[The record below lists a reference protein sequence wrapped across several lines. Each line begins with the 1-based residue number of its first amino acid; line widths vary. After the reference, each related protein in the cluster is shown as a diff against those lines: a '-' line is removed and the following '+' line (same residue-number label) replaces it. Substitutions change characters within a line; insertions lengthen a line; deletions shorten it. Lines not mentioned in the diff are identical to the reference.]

1 MITDKNWKKLI
12 QLNVSNK
19 LTVPEV
25 VKHLQVSKY
34 MAERFIFA
42 INHNFV
48 PSHFMLPAHLKSIE
62 PTKVITYLK
71 KQRTLREVAT
81 KFKISTDEVLTL
93 TEYFQTKKH
102 NIVFDELNST
112 LIASTHFR
120 TGKLSLDPKQFINE
134 KNKFRF
140 GAVSDNHLGSHYER
154 LDVLNTL
161 YDIFEE
167 RGINIVFNG
176 GNWIEGESH
185 FNKADVRIHG
195 LTNQINYA
203 VREYPYK
210 KGIKTYFISGDD
222 HEGWYSQRNVL
233 NIGDL
238 WQSEREKAGM
248 YDLVHLGYLEADIRI
263 TRKEDGFPQESWMR
277 LMHPGGGSAYAWSYA
292 AQKIV
297 ESFQGGEKPNILLIA
312 HYHKFD
318 YCTPRNVH
326 AIQTMCTQDQS
337 TFMRKKKIE
346 AALGGVVVEGTVDD
360 YGVVTS
366 LSVTPYT
373 FFDKKFYRGKDKY
386 QKYL

>member
-1 MITDKNWKKLI
+1 MINDKDWKKLVD
-12 QLNVSNK
+12 LNVSNK
-19 LTVPEV
+19 LTIPEV
-25 VKHLQVSKY
+25 RKHLSVSKY

-48 PSHFMLPAHLKSIE
+48 PSNYMLPAHLKSIAAD
-62 PTKVITYLK
+62 KVIAFLK
-71 KQRTLREVAT
+71 KQRTIREIAI

-102 NIVFDELNST
+102 NIIFDESNST
-112 LIASTHFR
+112 LLASTNFSS
-120 TGKLSLDPKQFINE
+120 GKLSLDTKQFLND
-134 KNKFRF
+134 KNKFIF
-140 GAVSDNHLGSHYER
+140 GTVSDNHLGSYHER

-167 RGINIVFNG
+167 RGISHVFNG
-176 GNWIEGESH
+176 GNWIEGESR
-185 FNKADVRIHG
+185 FNKADVHIHG
-195 LTNQINYA
+195 MQNQINYA
-203 VREYPYK
+203 VREYPYR

-222 HEGWYSQRNVL
+222 HEGWYAQRNVI

-238 WQSEREKAGM
+238 WQSEREKAGK
-248 YDLVHLGYLEADIRI
+248 YDLVHLGYLEADVRI
-263 TRKEDGFPQESWMR
+263 TRKEDGFPQESWLR
-277 LMHPGGGSAYAWSYA
+277 VMHPGGGSAYAWSYA

-318 YCTPRNVH
+318 FCMPRGVYC
-326 AIQTMCTQDQS
+326 IQTMCTQDQS
-337 TFMRKKKIE
+337 VFMRKKKLE

-366 LSVTPYT
+366 LSVTPYA

-386 QKYL
+386 QKYI